1 MTDRIWLKSYP
12 KGVPA
17 DIDVAQYTSLVA
29 LLEESFGKYAAR
41 TAYSFMG
48 KDITFGQTDS
58 LSQAFA
64 CYLQS
69 LGLAK
74 GDRVAVMMPNVP
86 QYPVVVAA
94 ILRAGLVLVNINPL
108 YTPRELEHQLK
119 DSGSKAIVILE
130 NFGVTLEKCMAATQ
144 VKHVVLCAVGDQ
156 LGLLKGALVNYVVRN
171 VKKAVPAYNLPG
183 AVRFN
188 AAVAKG
194 TSGTLKKPAISAD
207 DIAVLQ
213 YTGGTTG
220 VSKGAVLLH
229 RNLIANILQNEVWSE
244 PLMGDVPAG
253 EQIVGLC
260 ALPLYHIF
268 AFTYCMMLAMR
279 NGGKLVL
286 IANPRDMPAMLK
298 EMANHKFHVVPGVN
312 TLFNGMANHP
322 DFKLIDWSS
331 LKAATGGGTA
341 VQSAVAKL
349 WLEKTGRPI
358 LEGYGLSET
367 SPSATG
373 NPADSKEYSGSIG
386 VPLPNTWLK
395 LLDDDGNEVAMGQTG
410 EIAIKG
416 PQVMA
421 GYWQRPDETAKVM
434 TPDGYF
440 KTGDVG
446 VMDERGFFKIVD
458 RKKDMILVS
467 GFNVFPTELEDV
479 VAQLAGVMECACVG
493 VPDAKTG
500 EAVKLVIVKKNPDL
514 TEAQVRAYCKENL
527 TGYKQPKLV
536 EFRAELP
543 KTPVG
548 KILRR
553 ELRDK

>member
-1 MTDRIWLKSYP
+1 MTDRIWLSSYP
-12 KGVPA
+12 AGIPA
-17 DIDVAQYTSLVA
+17 DIDVAQYTSVVA
-29 LLEESFGKYAAR
+29 LIEESFKKYASR

-48 KDITFGQTDS
+48 KDVSYGQTDS
-58 LSQAFA
+58 LSLAFA
-64 CYLQS
+64 AYLQG
-69 LGLAK
+69 LGLVK

-86 QYPVVVAA
+86 QYPVAVAA

-119 DSGSKAIVILE
+119 DSGAKAIVILE
-130 NFGVTLEKCMAATQ
+130 NFAVTLEKCMANTQ
-144 VKHVVLCAVGDQ
+144 VKHMVLCAMGDQ
-156 LGLLKGALVNYVVRN
+156 LGLVKGALVNYVVRH
-171 VKKAVPAYNLPG
+171 KKKMVPPFNLPG

-188 AAVAKG
+188 RAIAKG
-194 TSGTLKKPAISAD
+194 TSGSLVKPAISAD

-229 RNLIANILQNEVWSE
+229 RNLVANVLQNEVWGS
-244 PLMGDVPAG
+244 PLLNQIPAH
-253 EQIVGLC
+253 EQMTAVC

-279 NGGKLVL
+279 MGGKLVL
-286 IANPRDMPAMLK
+286 IANPRDMPAMLA
-298 EMANHKFHVVPGVN
+298 EMAKHTIHVMPGVN

-322 DFKLIDWSS
+322 DFNKVDWSH
-331 LKAATGGGTA
+331 LKAATGGGMA
-341 VQSAVAKL
+341 VQSGVARL
-349 WLEKTGRPI
+349 WLEKTGKPI

-373 NPADSKEYSGSIG
+373 NPATATEYSGSIG
-386 VPLPNTWLK
+386 VPMPNTWLK
-395 LLDDDGNEVAMGQTG
+395 LLDDDGHEVGKGESG

-421 GYWQRPDETAKVM
+421 GYWQRPDETAKSM
-434 TPDGYF
+434 TADGYF
-440 KTGDVG
+440 KTGDIG
-446 VMDERGFFKIVD
+446 VMDERGYFKIVD

-479 VAQLAGVMECACVG
+479 VAQLEGVMECACVG
-493 VPDAKTG
+493 VNDAKTG
-500 EAVKLVIVKKNPDL
+500 EAVKLVIVKKNPAL
-514 TEAQVRAYCKENL
+514 TEAQVRAFCKENL
-527 TGYKQPKLV
+527 TGYKQPKVV